1 MWKCL
6 QHICT
11 HTQRA
16 WFGSF
21 WPRPE
26 VHSNS
31 DRKMDSCEHHTQAAV
46 LIPFPGLCRWCVGNN
61 LSAFS
66 VNAHLRICKKL
77 MVMWSSEQPKQITI
91 KARVPRQKHIYW
103 NKNIPQAFALTFTF
117 LTCLSSADTTIIAPS
132 DLPISSYEG
141 HDNVIIMVLSPTIAQ
156 ENIALHNH
164 LYLHMLR
171 SMSLCVRAIKR
182 GAALD
187 KFMCLCVY
195 HLCVAV
201 SWNVNTPS
209 LLFPPQVASKRSALV
224 LFCGIYSCCLPPFFP
239 TQDPSLVTYLQLK
252 LLKYKSCHFETT
264 SFQVHTKR
272 NPLFNY
278 SFSVVNDQPCKINLI
293 EGITYSPF
301 KGSWNALV
309 YYWII
314 GYWVSSIH
322 SYSFTI
328 MSLLLW
334 QWLLGYKEILLSN
347 LILRQKK
354 PHKYKYHIKLLP
366 FRSNTLQK
374 E

>member
-1 MWKCL
+1 MRLKTIEEW
-6 QHICT
+6 
-11 HTQRA
+11 A
-16 WFGSF
+16 WLCKLNT
-21 WPRPE
+21 
-26 VHSNS
+26 SNS
-31 DRKMDSCEHHTQAAV
+31 WESQDKNTYTEIKMYHK
-46 LIPFPGLCRWCVGNN
+46 P
-61 LSAFS
+61 
-66 VNAHLRICKKL
+66 LR
-77 MVMWSSEQPKQITI
+77 
-91 KARVPRQKHIYW
+91 
-103 NKNIPQAFALTFTF
+103 LTFTF
-117 LTCLSSADTTIIAPS
+117 LTCLSSADTTIIVPS

-156 ENIALHNH
+156 ENIALYNH
-164 LYLHMLR
+164 LYLHMLQ
-171 SMSLCVRAIKR
+171 SMSLRVRAIKR

-252 LLKYKSCHFETT
+252 LFKYKSCHFETT

-278 SFSVVNDQPCKINLI
+278 SFSVVNDQLCKINLI

-301 KGSWNALV
+301 KGSWKTLV

-314 GYWVSSIH
+314 
-322 SYSFTI
+322 
-328 MSLLLW
+328 
-334 QWLLGYKEILLSN
+334 
-347 LILRQKK
+347 
-354 PHKYKYHIKLLP
+354 
-366 FRSNTLQK
+366 
-374 E
+374 